1 MNFTKM
7 QSLGNDYI
15 CIDCF
20 HHNVF
25 IEDIIPYISVLC
37 DRHFGIG
44 GDGVIFITPSSVAT
58 AKMLMYNKD
67 GSESWMCG
75 NGICMVAK
83 YIFDTKLT
91 KEKNFP
97 IETKAG
103 IKNIQLEVQNGK
115 VKNIS
120 ANMGEP
126 SFVPQKI
133 PVLTEKGIFVN
144 ERVSLDGQNYKAT
157 CLSMGNP
164 HAVIFTKYIKNLKL
178 YQIGPK
184 LETYYIFPEKT
195 NAEFVEK
202 INEDKIK
209 IRIWERGT
217 GETLSCGSGSC
228 ASVAA
233 GVMIGELSKNKPIEV
248 EQPGGTLQVEY
259 NEKIGMILTGSAEKV
274 YDGKILIKKNML

>member
-20 HHNVF
+20 HYAVF
-25 IEDIIPYISVLC
+25 IKDIIPYISTLC
-37 DRHFGIG
+37 DKHFGIG
-44 GDGVIFITPSSVAT
+44 GDGVIFIIPSSTAT

-67 GSESWMCG
+67 GSESRMCG
-75 NGICMVAK
+75 NGIFLVAK
-83 YIFDTKLT
+83 YLFDTKLT
-91 KEKNFP
+91 TANEFT

-103 IKNIQLEVQNGK
+103 IKNIKLEMENGE

-120 ANMGEP
+120 VNMGAP

-133 PVLTEKGIFVN
+133 PVLTEKSIFLN
-144 ERVSLDGQNYKAT
+144 ESITLGKQDYRIT

-184 LETYYIFPEKT
+184 LETHYIFPERT
-195 NAEFVEK
+195 NVELVEK
-202 INEDKIK
+202 IDDKKIK

-217 GETLSCGSGSC
+217 GEALSCGSGAC

-233 GVMIGELSKNKPIEV
+233 GVITGELSKNMPIRV
-248 EQPGGTLQVEY
+248 EQSGGTLQVEY
-259 NEKIGMILTGSAEKV
+259 NENVGMILTGPAEKV
-274 YDGKILIKKNML
+274 YDGKILLKKSI